1 MKTTTIPFSIKNKER
16 NASRQDIINFYEEAT
31 EDYSFWSH
39 DLNMHFG
46 YFDFFK
52 TNLFRRDTMLN
63 EMNLHIYNRL
73 QLGNGRRIVADL
85 GCGMGGTM
93 RYFLK
98 KNEQL
103 SMMGVTLSPFQVRE
117 GNKLLQGKNG
127 VILQENYCE
136 TSIASE
142 SMDGVVGIES
152 LCHSGH
158 SKESLR
164 EGYRLLKPGGNMVIS
179 DAFLKKEPSKL
190 CFGSE
195 YSYKKLC
202 EGWSL
207 DGFGVID
214 NVKQNLLDI
223 GFKEVTIEDVS
234 FRTAPSVLHVPFAI
248 FGFLLKHIWQGK
260 IIKPQSWNNLKASF
274 FALLCGLHMRDFGY
288 YIITA
293 SK

>member
-1 MKTTTIPFSIKNKER
+1 MKTSAIPFSIKNKQR
-16 NASRQDIINFYEEAT
+16 NASRQDIINFYDEAT
-31 EDYSFWSH
+31 EDYSFWSQ

-46 YFDFFK
+46 YFDFFR

-73 QLGNGRRIVADL
+73 QLGKGRSIVTDL

-93 RYFLK
+93 RHFLK
-98 KNEQL
+98 RNEQL

-117 GNKLLQGKNG
+117 GNKLLQDKNG
-127 VILQENYCE
+127 VILQENYCD

-164 EGYRLLKPGGNMVIS
+164 EGYRLLKPGGKMVIA

-190 CFGSE
+190 CLGSS

-207 DGFGVID
+207 DGLGVISE
-214 NVKQNLLDI
+214 VKQRLLAI
-223 GFKEVTIEDVS
+223 GFKKITIEDVS

-248 FGFLLKHIWQGK
+248 FGFLLRNLWQEK
-260 IIKPQSWNNLKASF
+260 RIKPQSWNNLRASF
-274 FALLCGLHMRDFGY
+274 FALLCGFHMRDFGY

-293 SK
+293 KK